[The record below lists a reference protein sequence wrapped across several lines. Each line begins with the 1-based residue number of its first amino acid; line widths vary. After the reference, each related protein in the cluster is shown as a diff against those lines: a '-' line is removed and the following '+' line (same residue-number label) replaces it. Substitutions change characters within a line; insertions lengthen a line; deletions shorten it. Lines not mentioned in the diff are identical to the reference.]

1 MNRIISAVYE
11 HGRIYPLEPL
21 NINEN
26 QRLKVQIVPEILSD
40 QSEHVVQF
48 LIQTGLLTPP
58 AGHSQMKSVPEE
70 ERSRLA
76 AILAKAASKP
86 LSEMIIEERGQ

>member
-26 QRLKVQIVPEILSD
+26 QRLRVQIVPEILSD
-40 QSEHVVQF
+40 QSEHVIQF
-48 LIQTGLLTPP
+48 LIQGIQVVSDDP
-58 AGHSQMKSVPEE
+58 AVGKY
-70 ERSRLA
+70 
-76 AILAKAASKP
+76 K
-86 LSEMIIEERGQ
+86 